1 MWDYIMGFNAWDN
14 FALCKLAVPYE
25 PSIGDMEYGRLLQQ
39 QWFNLTMVGSVPGT
53 YSKPLMIL
61 L

>member
-25 PSIGDMEYGRLLQQ
+25 PSIGDMEYGSLLQQ
-39 QWFNLTMVGSVPGT
+39 QWLNLTYTGAVPG
-53 YSKPLMIL
+53 
-61 L
+61 